1 MKIQWPL
8 CGPKLSLCCSIIS
21 VWGIVQ
27 FLLMGVFFYMEA
39 APLLEDFEFD
49 HNTSNTKV
57 FKENLSN
64 AYNQRAH
71 NCWIAA
77 FLYVGLLVIAGS
89 QFMTNQKQSSDT
101 NNPTSMSTRFSGL
114 NSEENGFNRQYQ
126 MQYNSGEN
134 EQ

>member
-1 MKIQWPL
+1 MKLQWPI

-39 APLLEDFEFD
+39 APLLDDFEFD
-49 HNTSNTKV
+49 HNTTNAKV
-57 FKENLSN
+57 FKDNLSN

-89 QFMTNQKQSSDT
+89 QFMTNQKQLVET
-101 NNPTSMSTRFSGL
+101 GHPTSMATRFSGL
-114 NSEENGFNRQYQ
+114 AADENGFNRQYQ
-126 MQYNSGEN
+126 MQHNS
-134 EQ
+134 EQTE